1 MLNQGLEVQFLEGLI
16 RRMSQAGKH
25 AQFSFGGRCPVLALY
40 EGIEYAQYKQDCH
53 RIK

>member
-1 MLNQGLEVQFLEGLI
+1 MLNQGLEVQFLAGLI

-25 AQFSFGGRCPVLALY
+25 AQFSFGVDELCWLY